1 MPQQRPGAVDPVGN
15 VHWTVPRSIN
25 NLFVGRSVILTTIE
39 ESMRHTLQDVNTTGQ
54 KRFVITGMGG
64 LGKSE
69 ICLPLAER
77 VRPL

>member
-1 MPQQRPGAVDPVGN
+1 MPQQWPGAVDSVGN
-15 VHWTVPRSIN
+15 VHWTVPRFVN

-54 KRFVITGMGG
+54 KRFVITDMKG

-69 ICLPLAER
+69 IWLQLAER
-77 VRPL
+77 VYLL